1 MSININVTK
10 KRKSSSKSVSEVL
23 SKSLFCR
30 RKRELDPILVCRLV
44 GNYNY
49 EGKDLKVNDYLLKY
63 KWLKNK
69 NIFVEICRELW

>member
-10 KRKSSSKSVSEVL
+10 KRKTSSKSVSEVL

-49 EGKDLKVNDYLLKY
+49 EGKALKSQRLFAKIQV
-63 KWLKNK
+63 
-69 NIFVEICRELW
+69 VEK